1 MKKLHFLRWN
11 RRGGRVLAGIAVCLS
26 VCGALL
32 ADEGAAVSFSP
43 LGTSRLSWVR
53 PGQAPAEP
61 ASVPTPAPA
70 ATAVNLDT
78 VQDTLFLTDLETEAP
93 TEIAEPERG
102 ESIRQVRLLET
113 AAETAVSEPVP
124 IKLAMAADQLPEP
137 EPIQASPRE
146 QNFYADECPD
156 PFKMDSIL
164 DMSYKVTVTPGEMP
178 QSCPIP
184 DEMYVRKIPT
194 PIVFTWKAS
203 ALCHK
208 PLYFEDVQ
216 LERYGHGICPLLQP
230 ALSGARFWVTIPF
243 VPYLMGTYPPTQC
256 VYDLGYYRPGSCAPN
271 MIQPCPI
278 SMRGALIEAGAIVG
292 AAYAIP

>member
-1 MKKLHFLRWN
+1 MRKLHFLKWN
-11 RRGGRVLAGIAVCLS
+11 RRGGRVLAGLFFCLS
-26 VCGALL
+26 VCGALA
-32 ADEGAAVSFSP
+32 ADDGAAVSFSP

-53 PGQAPAEP
+53 PGQDTPK
-61 ASVPTPAPA
+61 PAPA
-70 ATAVNLDT
+70 PVPAAVNLDT
-78 VQDTLFLTDLETEAP
+78 AQDTLFLTELGTGEAAESDAP
-93 TEIAEPERG
+93 ESAEP
-102 ESIRQVRLLET
+102 IRQVRLLET
-113 AAETAVSEPVP
+113 AAETPVSEPVP
-124 IKLAMAADQLPEP
+124 IKLAMATDELPPADAVQEP
-137 EPIQASPRE
+137 SRVQT
-146 QNFYADECPD
+146 FYADECPD
-156 PFKMDSIL
+156 PTKMDSIL
-164 DMSYKVTVTPGEMP
+164 DMGYKVTVTPGEMP
-178 QSCPIP
+178 QSCPVP

-203 ALCHK
+203 AVCHK

-230 ALSGARFWVTIPF
+230 ALSGARFWITIPF

>member
-1 MKKLHFLRWN
+1 MKKLHFLKWN
-11 RRGGRVLAGIAVCLS
+11 RRGGRVLAGLFFCLTA
-26 VCGALL
+26 CGAFA
-32 ADEGAAVSFSP
+32 ADDGAAVSFSP

-53 PGQAPAEP
+53 PGQAPA
-61 ASVPTPAPA
+61 VPAPA
-70 ATAVNLDT
+70 PAPVPAAANLDT
-78 VQDTLFLTDLETEAP
+78 AQDTLFLTELETSAP
-93 TEIAEPERG
+93 DETSAPENG

-113 AAETAVSEPVP
+113 AAEAPVSEPVP
-124 IKLAMAADQLPEP
+124 IKLAMATDTAPKTGSAPSTNAYDV
-137 EPIQASPRE
+137 
-146 QNFYADECPD
+146 YTDECPD
-156 PFKMDSIL
+156 PTNMDSIL

-178 QSCPIP
+178 QSCPLP
-184 DEMYVRKIPT
+184 EETYVRKLPT

-243 VPYLMGTYPPTQC
+243 VPYLMGVYPPTQC